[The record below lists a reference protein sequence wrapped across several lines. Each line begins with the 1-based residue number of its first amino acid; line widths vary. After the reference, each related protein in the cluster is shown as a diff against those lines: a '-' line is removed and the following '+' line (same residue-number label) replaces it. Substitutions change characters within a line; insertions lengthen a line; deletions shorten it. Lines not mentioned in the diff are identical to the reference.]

1 MGLWDE
7 STGALALVDASQ
19 CACSCSASVRKAV
32 GDCLADIVD
41 RPTRSL
47 MMSAIRGK
55 NTAPELRVR
64 QFLHA
69 MGLRFR
75 LHSRRLAGSPDIT
88 LKKYRVAIFV
98 HGCFWHRHPGCRFSY
113 MPKSRIA
120 FWRRKFRENV
130 ARDER
135 NRREVRAAGWRPLTV
150 WECQVNDERH
160 LKRLLKE
167 IVGGRQ

>member
-1 MGLWDE
+1 
-7 STGALALVDASQ
+7 
-19 CACSCSASVRKAV
+19 
-32 GDCLADIVD
+32 
-41 RPTRSL
+41 
-47 MMSAIRGK
+47 
-55 NTAPELRVR
+55 
-64 QFLHA
+64 
-69 MGLRFR
+69 
-75 LHSRRLAGSPDIT
+75 
-88 LKKYRVAIFV
+88 
-98 HGCFWHRHPGCRFSY
+98 